1 MKHTD
6 LVLLMLVIS
15 LLALTSCDGFTTIR
29 GYVRDKTGKPIEGA
43 RVILKSD
50 SRVYQ
55 DETTP
60 KDGSYLLDTTNE
72 PFKFQMKLVV
82 SKDGYET
89 FEKSF
94 ESCQRCEQDVVLD
107 PVQ

>member
-1 MKHTD
+1 M
-6 LVLLMLVIS
+6 
-15 LLALTSCDGFTTIR
+15 TI
-29 GYVRDKTGKPIEGA
+29 YTKLITG
-43 RVILKSD
+43 S
-50 SRVYQ
+50 
-55 DETTP
+55 
-60 KDGSYLLDTTNE
+60 LLDTTNE

-94 ESCQRCEQDVVLD
+94 EACQRYEQDVVLD